1 MNNDFN
7 YAKYLAS
14 TLIIQFHNKPKAIAT
29 IEALGKMFPVDL
41 VLQVRDAFSVD
52 TAVGKQLDILAKYV
66 GVKRFYT
73 HTDGEIITLNDEELR
88 MLIKFACICNTSN
101 MSQYDLDTSL
111 YNFFGRSVRAS
122 SNGNM
127 AITFFVR
134 SDSQII
140 VDAAIQQRVLPTPI
154 GVQSNQ
160 VVIQDEDFFGFVEYD
175 NLSTVYK
182 QGFLEYSD
190 PDKAGEMLNYDKATI
205 LE

>member
-1 MNNDFN
+1 MD
-7 YAKYLAS
+7 YAKYLMS
-14 TLIIQFHNKPKAIAT
+14 LLIIQFHNKPKAKAT

-41 VLQVRDAFSVD
+41 VMQVRDAFDID
-52 TAVGKQLDILAKYV
+52 TAIGKQLDVLAKYV

-73 HTDGEIITLNDEELR
+73 HTDGEIITLNDDELR

-111 YNFFGRSVRAS
+111 YNFFGRDVRAS

-134 SDSQII
+134 SDSQIV

-154 GVQSNQ
+154 GVQANQ
-160 VVIQDEDFFGFVEYD
+160 VVIQDEDFFAFVEYND
-175 NLSTVYK
+175 LSTEYK

-190 PDKAGEMLNYDKATI
+190 PTKEGEMLNYDKATI
-205 LE
+205 IE